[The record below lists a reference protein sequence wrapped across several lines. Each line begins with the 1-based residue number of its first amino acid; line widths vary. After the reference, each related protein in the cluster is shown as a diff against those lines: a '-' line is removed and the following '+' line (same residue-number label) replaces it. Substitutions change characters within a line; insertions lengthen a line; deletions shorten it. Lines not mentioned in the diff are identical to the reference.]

1 MNWDF
6 RLFLTAAIT
15 WTVIGAIFLPLT
27 GWLSP
32 RLIKNAACRH
42 RTWGL
47 VFGGLFLVPIF
58 QLANSTV
65 AACRPPSTSISPSIL
80 GGAWILGTLFM
91 LGRFALAWM
100 RLQTLRRQSSAFHSE
115 SVDIPGLRHGGGVFE
130 KLEIRIS
137 PTQEPRVP
145 ITWGCWE
152 PVVLLPKSANDWPGT
167 RLAAVLLHEFGH
179 VRRRDHLMQ
188 TFALLVCAIHWFNP
202 FFWRAA
208 RKMEV
213 DAEIAADD
221 CAILAGLRPS
231 SYAAELLHFAAQLA
245 PQPRSRTWIGTAM
258 AKEFTVEN
266 RLRAILEPASVRG
279 PIGFWRAAMVNAL
292 VLLLFI
298 SAGLSMKSLP
308 VGGQTS
314 QGPAPSCRR

>member
-6 RLFLTAAIT
+6 RLFLTAAIS
-15 WTVIGAIFLPLT
+15 WTVIGAIFLPVA
-27 GWLSP
+27 GWVGP
-32 RLIKNAACRH
+32 RLVKNAACRH
-42 RTWGL
+42 RAWCV

-58 QLANSTV
+58 QFSNSAV
-65 AACRPPSTSISPSIL
+65 AACRPPFTSIIPAIL
-80 GGAWILGTLFM
+80 GGAWILGSLLV
-91 LGRFALAWM
+91 LGRLAFAWT

-115 SVDIPGLRHGGGVFE
+115 AVDIPGLRRRGGVFE

-137 PTQEPRVP
+137 PRQEPRVP
-145 ITWGCWE
+145 ITWGCWK
-152 PVVLLPKSANDWPGT
+152 PVVLLPKSANEWPGT

-179 VRRRDHLMQ
+179 VRRRDHLTQ

-245 PQPRSRTWIGTAM
+245 PQPRSRTWLETAM

-266 RLRAILEPASVRG
+266 RLRVILEPASVRG
-279 PIGFWRAAMVNAL
+279 PIGFWRAATVNAL
-292 VLLLFI
+292 VLLVFI

-314 QGPAPSCRR
+314 QGPATSCIR

>member
-15 WTVIGAIFLPLT
+15 WTVLGAIFLPLA
-27 GWLSP
+27 GWLGP

-42 RTWGL
+42 RAWGL
-47 VFGGLFLVPIF
+47 VFGGLFLGPIF
-58 QLANSTV
+58 QFASSTV
-65 AACRPPSTSISPSIL
+65 AACRPPATSIFPSIL
-80 GGAWILGTLFM
+80 GGAWILGTLFV
-91 LGRFALAWM
+91 LGRFALAGM
-100 RLQTLRRQSSAFHSE
+100 RLHTLRRQSSAFHSE
-115 SVDIPGLRHGGGVFE
+115 AVDIAGLRQRGGVFE

-137 PTQEPRVP
+137 PTQEPPVP
-145 ITWGCWE
+145 ITWGCWR

-188 TFALLVCAIHWFNP
+188 TFALLVCALHWFNP

-208 RKMEV
+208 RRMEV

-231 SYAAELLHFAAQLA
+231 SYAAELLHFAAQLS
-245 PQPRSRTWIGTAM
+245 PHPRSRTWIGTAM

-292 VLLLFI
+292 VLLLFT
-298 SAGLSMKSLP
+298 SAGLSLKALP
-308 VGGQTS
+308 VVGQTG
-314 QGPAPSCRR
+314 QGPAPSCVR

>member
-6 RLFLTAAIT
+6 RMLLTAAIT
-15 WTVIGAIFLPLT
+15 WTVIGAIFLPLA
-27 GWLSP
+27 GWLGP

-42 RTWGL
+42 RAWCL
-47 VFGGLFLVPIF
+47 VFGGLFLVPIL

-65 AACRPPSTSISPSIL
+65 AACSPPFTSIFPSIL
-80 GGAWILGTLFM
+80 GGAWILGSLFM
-91 LGRFALAWM
+91 LGRFALART
-100 RLQTLRRQSSAFHSE
+100 RLQILLRQSSAFDSE
-115 SVDIPGLRHGGGVFE
+115 ATDIPGLRQRGGVFE

-137 PTQEPRVP
+137 SMQEPRVP
-145 ITWGCWE
+145 ITWGCWK
-152 PVVLLPKSANDWPGT
+152 PVVLLPKSANDWSGT

-188 TFALLVCAIHWFNP
+188 TFALVVCAIHWFNP
-202 FFWRAA
+202 LFWRAA
-208 RKMEV
+208 RQMEV

-245 PQPRSRTWIGTAM
+245 PQPRSRTWIETAM
-258 AKEFTVEN
+258 AKGFTVEN

-292 VLLLFI
+292 VLILFI
-298 SAGLSMKSLP
+298 SAGLSTKALP
-308 VGGQTS
+308 LGGQAS
-314 QGPAPSCRR
+314 QGSAACCIR

>member
-6 RLFLTAAIT
+6 RLFLTTAIT
-15 WTVIGAIFLPLT
+15 WTVMGAIFLPLAE
-27 GWLSP
+27 WLGP
-32 RLIKNAACRH
+32 RLIKNAAGRH
-42 RTWGL
+42 RAWCL
-47 VFGGLFLVPIF
+47 VFGGLFSVPVF
-58 QLANSTV
+58 QLASSTA
-65 AACRPPSTSISPSIL
+65 AACHPPFTSIFPSIL
-80 GGAWILGTLFM
+80 GGAWILGSVFM

-100 RLQTLRRQSSAFHSE
+100 RLQTLRRQSSAFRSDA
-115 SVDIPGLRHGGGVFE
+115 VDISGLRHRGRVFE
-130 KLEIRIS
+130 TLEIRIS

-145 ITWGCWE
+145 ITWGCWK
-152 PVVLLPKSANDWPGT
+152 PVVLLPKSANDWPAT
-167 RLAAVLLHEFGH
+167 RLTAVLLHEFGH
-179 VRRRDHLMQ
+179 VRRRDPLMQ

-245 PQPRSRTWIGTAM
+245 PQPRSKTWIETAM

-292 VLLLFI
+292 VLILFI
-298 SAGLSMKSLP
+298 SAGLSTKALP
-308 VGGQTS
+308 VGGQAS
-314 QGPAPSCRR
+314 KGSAACCIR

>member
-15 WTVIGAIFLPLT
+15 WTAIGAIFLPLA
-27 GWLSP
+27 GWLGP

-42 RTWGL
+42 RAWGL

-58 QLANSTV
+58 QLADSPV
-65 AACRPPSTSISPSIL
+65 AACHPPFTSIFPSIL

-91 LGRFALAWM
+91 LGRFAFAWM
-100 RLQTLRRQSSAFHSE
+100 RLQTLRRRSSAFHSE
-115 SVDIPGLRHGGGVFE
+115 AVDIPGLRHRGGVFE
-130 KLEIRIS
+130 RLEIRIS
-137 PTQEPRVP
+137 STQEPRVP
-145 ITWGCWE
+145 ITWGCWK

-179 VRRRDHLMQ
+179 VRRRDHLTQ

-231 SYAAELLHFAAQLA
+231 SYAAELLHFAAKLA
-245 PQPRSRTWIGTAM
+245 PQPGSRTWIETAM

-292 VLLLFI
+292 VLLVFI
-298 SAGLSMKSLP
+298 SAGLSMKALP
-308 VGGQTS
+308 VGGQAS
-314 QGPAPSCRR
+314 QGPAASCIR